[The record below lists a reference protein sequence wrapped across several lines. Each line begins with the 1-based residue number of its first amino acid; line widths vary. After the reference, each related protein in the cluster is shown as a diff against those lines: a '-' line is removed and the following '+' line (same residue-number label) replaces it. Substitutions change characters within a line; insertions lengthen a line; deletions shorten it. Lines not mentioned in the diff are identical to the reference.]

1 MKNLL
6 QFLIRNS
13 VLLLFLLLEVVSFV
27 LLIQN
32 NQYPYSAT
40 FSSANR
46 VYASCYAC
54 YDNVIRYFR
63 LRSENEGLVQENAR
77 LREQITYLQEIEADG
92 WDSTE
97 NYPDYAVIPARV
109 VNYTGT
115 QQKNYITINKGE
127 ANGVR
132 EDMGVVCERG
142 VVGIVVAVSEHYS
155 VVIPIINHAL
165 SISCRLKED
174 GSIGTLQWDGRDFRY
189 AQLMDI
195 GRHIMVREGDTII
208 TSGVSTIFPK
218 GIPVGVVEKD
228 ELTDNDSFHN
238 IEVALA
244 TDFRRMQNVY
254 ILKQNYSEEIR
265 GLEGSIK

>member
-13 VLLLFLLLEVVSFV
+13 VILLFLLLEVISFV
-27 LLIQN
+27 LLIHN
-32 NQYPYSAT
+32 NHYPNSAT

-46 VYASCYAC
+46 IYASCYAC

-63 LRSENEGLVQENAR
+63 LRSENEGLVEENAH
-77 LREQITYLQEIEADG
+77 LKEQITYLRETIE
-92 WDSTE
+92 DSHDSIE
-97 NYPDYAVIPARV
+97 NYPDYSIIAARV
-109 VNYTGT
+109 VNYTGS
-115 QQKNYITINKGE
+115 QQKNYITINKG
-127 ANGVR
+127 AADGVT
-132 EDMGVVCERG
+132 EDMGVVCDRG
-142 VVGIVVAVSEHYS
+142 VVGIIVAVSAHYS

-165 SISCRLKED
+165 SVSCRLKDD
-174 GSIGTLQWDGRDFRY
+174 GCIGTLQWDGKDCRY

-195 GRHIMVREGDTII
+195 GRHITVREGDTII

-218 GIPVGVVEKD
+218 GIPVGVVRKD
-228 ELTDNDSFHN
+228 KLTDRDSFHN

-254 ILKQNYSEEIR
+254 ILRQNYSEEIKR
-265 GLEGSIK
+265 LEESIE